1 MLVFVAVILKA
12 YISPTVLSSNQ
23 AGLCVSNLPPVD
35 HAALH
40 RTMKN
45 ETYGSVHILLCDP

>member
-45 ETYGSVHILLCDP
+45 ETYGSEHILLCDP